1 MSAPQTPWSPATVGV
16 WKYGKPRT
24 DIVRYL
30 VRSSR
35 MGAGPREDPGL
46 AALLAECRKLP
57 PEQAVEVLLDLYEA
71 AAAIAGSIQSEG
83 ERRFWELMNFR
94 HRAPHSAAVP
104 EFAAAIMRRKL
115 PLTIDHALTMMGSA
129 IKLEVYSDEAMQ
141 LITPVVKLCEQ
152 QWSEWGSDVRVR
164 EQMAKLADIGRSIE
178 NAPQRKLVMR
188 IDRLLET
195 PKVPQT
201 TTAENAGPRPE
212 PTEDA
217 KGVLTA
223 CLGLIGTY
231 SQAAQYA
238 PLSSSPT
245 FRALEAD
252 VRELSREDR
261 AWLLM
266 RVFDE
271 LCETWDVIRGKGT
284 TQQDKVE
291 RGRLESKV
299 QHLMQLIVVA
309 AAKKLPLTASE
320 FARVLS
326 ESATRTNRSIAYQ
339 PHLKPLIR
347 QLDRWNADLARD
359 AELGNALTLLAERL
373 GSEAYEERKLLETVR
388 RLIPGDLHLP
398 MQKGEA
404 WTDAALEDIGRLK
417 PDKLVAWN
425 VLLRHCLSASAGS
438 PSKKWVAEAKRM
450 AKEVGRAKVNA
461 ALLKWLPL
469 VDKPRTQPLQQRWYD
484 HDFHGHLILDHHAT
498 ILKGL
503 CWLAATEESDEMART
518 LGALAIS
525 CYRKLPGVG
534 ARAVKVGNAAVYALG
549 AMPGTAALGQLSRLR
564 IKVKFGTAQAMIAK
578 ALDRAAEREGL
589 PRSEIEELAV
599 PAYGLEGVG
608 FLREQLGQCAAEIRV
623 GETLAASLHW
633 FNDKAKAVKAVPAA
647 AKREHGEEVK
657 DLKGAL
663 KDVQAMLPAQRDRI
677 DGLFLERKRWPLETW
692 RERYLDHP
700 LVGAVARRLVWVFGE
715 GSKATA
721 AAWMRDD
728 ADGPPHADGR
738 LVRADGRAFEP
749 KAGCTV
755 TLWHPIDADAKP
767 GDDALRGDV
776 ASWRAFYEDHRIRQP
791 FKQAHREVYLLTD
804 AERATE
810 TYSNR
815 FAAHIVRQHQCNA
828 LMRERYWK
836 TQTRLMVDADYGPA
850 YRQLPAWDLRVEF
863 WISGVGDD
871 YNDQFVLD
879 SGAFRYLAT
888 DQVRFYRAEQRI
900 QDDDAVAM
908 DQLPPIVLSECLRD
922 ADLFVGVASVGNNP
936 EWADGGPEGRFQT
949 YWQDFSFGTLGESAQ
964 TRRDILSRLIPRLA
978 IADVC
983 TLDDRYLVVKGTKR
997 TYKIHLG
1004 SGNILMEPND
1014 QYLCIVQGRAD
1025 DGTQGRGVFLP
1036 FEGDRTLAIILS
1048 KAFMLA
1054 EDDKIRDRSILSQI
1068 GR

>member
-1 MSAPQTPWSPATVGV
+1 M
-16 WKYGKPRT
+16 
-24 DIVRYL
+24 VRRL
-30 VRSSR
+30 VLSSR
-35 MGAGPREDPGL
+35 HEARTGQDPREDV
-46 AALLAECRKLP
+46 LLAECRALSA
-57 PEQAVEVLLDLYEA
+57 EDAIDVLLDLYAESA
-71 AAAIAGSIQSEG
+71 KLATMCEDEG
-83 ERRFWELMNFR
+83 ERRYWSLTNYA
-94 HRAPHSAAVP
+94 HLAPHAMSTGR
-104 EFAAAIMRRKL
+104 FAAAMLRRKL
-115 PLTIDHALTMMGSA
+115 PLASEHVAAMLADAVR
-129 IKLEVYSDEAMQ
+129 LEVVSLFFMKHIEP
-141 LITPVVKLCEQ
+141 LVRTCENGWEEFGQ
-152 QWSEWGSDVRVR
+152 DAAVRDL
-164 EQMAKLADIGRSIE
+164 LARLAENGRSKG
-178 NAPQRKLVMR
+178 NAPERKLVMR

-201 TTAENAGPRPE
+201 KTAENAEPRPE

-223 CLGLIGTY
+223 CLSLIDRY
-231 SQAAQYA
+231 SIADQFA
-238 PLSSSPT
+238 PPDVNSM
-245 FRALEAD
+245 FRALEDD
-252 VRELSREDR
+252 VRALSRPDR

-266 RVFDE
+266 GVFDE
-271 LCETWDVIRGKGT
+271 LCGTWDEIRSKGT
-284 TQQDKVE
+284 SQQDTVE
-291 RGRLESKV
+291 RGKLESKA
-299 QHLMQLIVVA
+299 QQLMKLMAVA
-309 AAKKLPLTASE
+309 LSHKLPL
-320 FARVLS
+320 
-326 ESATRTNRSIAYQ
+326 SAADFSRIIDGSVGRTNRSGLYQ
-339 PHLKPLIR
+339 PHLYPMIQ
-347 QLDRWNADLARD
+347 QLDRWNGDVLVDPALQESLRHLVGKLENEGYDWRNLAARV
-359 AELGNALTLLAERL
+359 
-373 GSEAYEERKLLETVR
+373 RKMVL
-388 RLIPGDLHLP
+388 GDLNLP

-404 WTDAALEDIGRLK
+404 WTDAALADIGRLK

-438 PSKKWVAEAKRM
+438 PSKKWVTEAKRM
-450 AKEVGRAKVNA
+450 AKEVGRAKVDA

-484 HDFHGHLILDHHAT
+484 HDFDGHLILDHHAT

-525 CYRKLPGVG
+525 CYRKLSGVG

-589 PRSEIEELAV
+589 PRSEIEEMAV
-599 PAYGLEGVG
+599 PAYGLEQAG
-608 FLREQLGQCAAEIRV
+608 FLRERLGECAAEIRV
-623 GETLAASLHW
+623 GETLTAALHW
-633 FNDKAKAVKAVPAA
+633 FNDKGKPVKSVPAI
-647 AKREHGEEVK
+647 AKREHAEEVK

-721 AAWMRDD
+721 AAWLRDD

-738 LVRADGRAFEP
+738 LVRSDGKAFEP

-755 TLWHPIDADAKP
+755 TLWHPIDEEAKP
-767 GDDALRGDV
+767 GADALRGDV
-776 ASWRAFYEDHRIRQP
+776 AAWRAFYEDHRIRQP

-815 FAAHIVRQHQCNA
+815 FAAHIVRQHQFNA

-888 DQVRFYRAEQRI
+888 DQVRFYRAAQRI

-964 TRRDILSRLIPRLA
+964 TRRDILSRLVPRLA

-983 TLDDRYLVVKGTKR
+983 TLDDRYLIVKGTKR

-1025 DGTQGRGVFLP
+1025 DGTKGRGVFLP

>member
-1 MSAPQTPWSPATVGV
+1 M
-16 WKYGKPRT
+16 
-24 DIVRYL
+24 
-30 VRSSR
+30 
-35 MGAGPREDPGL
+35 
-46 AALLAECRKLP
+46 LLAQCRKLP
-57 PEQAVEVLLDLYEA
+57 ADQAVDVLLDLFDQAGRMSEA
-71 AAAIAGSIQSEG
+71 CPYEG
-83 ERRFWELMNFR
+83 EKRFWALMNYR
-94 HRAPHSAAVP
+94 HDVAHAMVVP
-104 EFAAAIMRRKL
+104 EFASAIMRRKL
-115 PLTIDHALTMMGSA
+115 PLTIDHALTMMACA

-152 QWSEWGSDVRVR
+152 RWSEWGSDDRVR
-164 EQMAKLADIGRSIE
+164 DQMAKLADMGRSIE

-195 PKVPQT
+195 PKVLQT
-201 TTAENAGPRPE
+201 KTVENAEPRSE
-212 PTEDA
+212 PSEDA

-223 CLGLIGTY
+223 CLSLINSY
-231 SQAAQYA
+231 SMADQFA
-238 PLSSSPT
+238 PPDVNSM
-245 FRALEAD
+245 FRALEDD
-252 VRELSREDR
+252 VRALSRPDR

-271 LCETWDVIRGKGT
+271 LCDAWDKVRGKGT

-291 RGRLESKV
+291 RGKLESKV
-299 QHLMQLIVVA
+299 QQLMKLMAVA
-309 AAKKLPLTASE
+309 LSHKLPL
-320 FARVLS
+320 
-326 ESATRTNRSIAYQ
+326 SAADFSRIIDGSVSRTNRSGVYQ
-339 PHLKPLIR
+339 PHLYPIIQ
-347 QLDRWNADLARD
+347 QLDRWNQDVLD
-359 AELGNALTLLAERL
+359 DVALQGSLRLLVEKL
-373 GSEAYEERKLLETVR
+373 ENEAYDWRNLAARVRKMVL
-388 RLIPGDLHLP
+388 GDLNLP
-398 MQKGEA
+398 MQNGEA
-404 WTDAALEDIGRLK
+404 WTDAALADIGKLK
-417 PDKLVAWN
+417 PNKIAAWN
-425 VLLRHCLSASAGS
+425 ALLGHCLSASAGS
-438 PSKKWVAEAKRM
+438 PSKKWVAEAQRM
-450 AKEVGRAKVNA
+450 AKEIGRAKVNT
-461 ALLKWLPL
+461 ALLRWLPL
-469 VDKPRTQPLQQRWYD
+469 VDKPRTQPLQQRWYN
-484 HDFHGHLILDHHAT
+484 HDFDGHLILDHHAT

-503 CWLAATEESDEMART
+503 CWMAATEESDEMART

-589 PRSEIEELAV
+589 PRSEIEEMAV
-599 PAYGLEGVG
+599 PAYGLEAVG
-608 FLREQLGQCAAEIRV
+608 YLREQLGECAAEIRV

-633 FNDKAKAVKAVPAA
+633 TNDKGKAVKAPPAA
-647 AKREHGEEVK
+647 VKRDHADDLK

-677 DGLFLERKRWPLETW
+677 DGLFLERNRWPLETW

-700 LVGAVARRLVWVFGE
+700 LVGAVARRLVWVFDDGTR
-715 GSKATA
+715 ATA
-721 AAWMRDD
+721 AAWLRDD

-738 LVRADGRAFEP
+738 LVRADGKAFEP
-749 KAGCTV
+749 EPGCAV
-755 TLWHPIDADAKP
+755 TLWHPIDGDAKP
-767 GDDALRGDV
+767 GEDALRGDV
-776 ASWRAFYEDHRIRQP
+776 AVWRAFYEDHRIRQP

-815 FAAHIVRQHQCNA
+815 FAAHIVRQHQFNA

-836 TQTRLMVDADYGPA
+836 TQTRLMVDAEYGPA
-850 YRQLPAWDLRVEF
+850 HRQLPAWDLRVEF

-949 YWQDFSFGTLGESAQ
+949 YWQEFSFGTLGESAQ

-983 TLDDRYLVVKGTKR
+983 TLDDRYLVIRGTKR

-1025 DGTQGRGVFLP
+1025 DGTAGRGVFLP

-1054 EDDKIRDRSILSQI
+1054 DDDKIKDRTILSQI